1 MKQRTRKFL
10 AGLLSLGMLLQAA
23 SPLSALAAD
32 DAAAAGTSPATELT
46 VTFQAFGED
55 TTQTAE
61 INQETTEFTL
71 DDQTVK
77 VSYEAGTRTYTF
89 DGCLGKTRPSQYGPT
104 HGDEITVSG
113 TDTVHPNVVWTTS
126 SGWNVTGGLF
136 VENVNNFTGEKIY
149 GNGTFTCDGDVTI
162 TSSTYA
168 ILGRLTVK
176 SAQDVTVTSSNVDD
190 RYVAA
195 SANITCSGK
204 VTLRNEGKGQLT
216 NAGDLKVTNA
226 AGVELYCKDS
236 YCDDYKNPMSAY
248 DIILTNCSNDVSIIN
263 ETEALTGDGSLTVS
277 GSNVQS
283 VTVKGSAS
291 GSLFASDKAAA
302 ISAKSL
308 SVQNTNSEGSVGT
321 VKFTKPTNAGDYKIV
336 TGTSAESSDHTEK
349 DLTES
354 PRTDTYTKGYLS
366 IEPGK
371 AQTPAAPATE
381 PTLELTFDPEH
392 TAQKLTLTGQSDGT
406 VTASGTLPNDIIS
419 TSYDSGTKTY
429 TIKAN
434 FAKDVILAGTA
445 ADGEAPSLKL
455 ELQSGST
462 ITPQNV
468 NNVEIRSSAS
478 ISIDNHTKILG
489 DLDIQ
494 EVHGSIWMGG
504 TVAGK
509 LNINGGDTCT
519 DIYMQPFASS
529 TGYIFQSITV
539 NAPAAKRFR
548 LIGADSYGKPLTRDG
563 ITVTAKQVILDAP
576 SSGTVGIV
584 NFTAP
589 DNRSYAAYTDYQ
601 KSTQIDVPALGTDF
615 TGSYLQIDVASY
627 PSLSV
632 KTSDDF
638 CLIETDGTKAT
649 VSSPLYGTLTNDN
662 VTYDVATNTF
672 TIYDTHFA
680 GESGNTVEI
689 IGIADGSGTKPS
701 LVMKY
706 ENNPLV
712 ENGGLKVTN
721 VQDFTAI
728 ATLGVANTLTVEAA
742 GEVSIETAPA
752 PASSMDITAAGLTIK
767 TYLDDIG
774 NVKFTPADTGTY
786 KAYTDEAKT
795 ASLEALPTGDAVNS
809 KYLRIEKA
817 SDDTTGGN
825 DSGSTGGNTG
835 DNDSGNTGGNTGSDD
850 SGSTGGNTGSDDSGS
865 TGNDDSGNTGS
876 DTSTEDSA
884 GGAVAAVLMGG
895 AAVWGGYE
903 VVTRVILHELL
914 PEGAAIPTNRGELA
928 ALVWNTA
935 GRPEPAAAPAF
946 ADIADPD
953 TAKAAQWCVEQGLMD
968 AKSEDTFKPDGWV
981 PKFRTI
987 EVWNQAF
994 PKN

>member
-10 AGLLSLGMLLQAA
+10 AVLLSLGMLLQAA

-32 DAAAAGTSPATELT
+32 DAALAGTSTAT
-46 VTFQAFGED
+46 Q
-55 TTQTAE
+55 
-61 INQETTEFTL
+61 
-71 DDQTVK
+71 
-77 VSYEAGTRTYTF
+77 
-89 DGCLGKTRPSQYGPT
+89 
-104 HGDEITVSG
+104 
-113 TDTVHPNVVWTTS
+113 
-126 SGWNVTGGLF
+126 
-136 VENVNNFTGEKIY
+136 
-149 GNGTFTCDGDVTI
+149 
-162 TSSTYA
+162 
-168 ILGRLTVK
+168 
-176 SAQDVTVTSSNVDD
+176 
-190 RYVAA
+190 
-195 SANITCSGK
+195 
-204 VTLRNEGKGQLT
+204 
-216 NAGDLKVTNA
+216 
-226 AGVELYCKDS
+226 
-236 YCDDYKNPMSAY
+236 
-248 DIILTNCSNDVSIIN
+248 
-263 ETEALTGDGSLTVS
+263 
-277 GSNVQS
+277 
-283 VTVKGSAS
+283 
-291 GSLFASDKAAA
+291 
-302 ISAKSL
+302 
-308 SVQNTNSEGSVGT
+308 
-321 VKFTKPTNAGDYKIV
+321 
-336 TGTSAESSDHTEK
+336 
-349 DLTES
+349 
-354 PRTDTYTKGYLS
+354 
-366 IEPGK
+366 
-371 AQTPAAPATE
+371 
-381 PTLELTFDPEH
+381 PTLELTIDPEH
-392 TAQKLTLTGQSDGT
+392 SAQNFTLTGQSDGT
-406 VTASGTLPNDIIS
+406 VTASSSLPSDIIS
-419 TSYDSGTKTY
+419 ASYDSDTKTY

-434 FAKDVILAGTA
+434 FSKKVTLAGTTV
-445 ADGEAPSLKL
+445 DGETPSLKL

-462 ITPQNV
+462 IIPQNV
-468 NNVEIRSSAS
+468 NNVEIHSSSS
-478 ISIDNHTKILG
+478 ISISNYTEILG
-489 DLDIQ
+489 DLDIK
-494 EVHGSIWMGG
+494 EVNGSIWMGG

-519 DIYMQPFASS
+519 DIYMQPSASS

-539 NAPAAKRFR
+539 NAPAAERFR
-548 LIGADSYGKPLTRDG
+548 LIGTSYGNALTRDG
-563 ITVTAKQVILDAP
+563 ITVTAKRVILEAP
-576 SSGTVGIV
+576 YSGTVGIV

-589 DNRSYAAYTDYQ
+589 DNRSYAAYTDYK
-601 KSTQIDVPALGTDF
+601 KSTQIDVPAPGTDF

-632 KTSDDF
+632 KTSNGF
-638 CLIETDGTKAT
+638 CEIKTDGTNAS

-662 VTYDVATNTF
+662 VTYDAATNTF
-672 TIYDTHFA
+672 TIYGTYFA

-689 IGIADGSGTKPS
+689 IGIANGSGTKPS

-795 ASLEALPTGDAVNS
+795 TSLEALPTGGAVSS

-817 SDDTTGGN
+817 SDDTTGGD

-850 SGSTGGNTGSDDSGS
+850 SGSAGGNTGDNDSGNTGGS

-876 DTSTEDSA
+876 DTSAEDSA

-903 VVTRVILHELL
+903 VVTRVILHDLL
-914 PEGAAIPTNRGELA
+914 PKGTAIPTNRGELA